1 MFKET
6 TFGFGVSNSPCME
19 RSVNLV
25 LTRLELFIC
34 KLASGFVHSS
44 KVITRSVYNAVSWL
58 GFPHPRYNGV
68 TVYTEYL
75 KD

>member
-25 LTRLELFIC
+25 LARLELFIC
-34 KLASGFVHSS
+34 KLASGFVNSS
-44 KVITRSVYNAVSWL
+44 KLITRSVYNAGWWFGS
-58 GFPHPRYNGV
+58 PQPRYKGV
-68 TVYTEYL
+68 TM
-75 KD
+75 